1 MQKGV
6 VIKAYAGYY
15 YVYDGE
21 KVWEC
26 FLRGKF
32 RYLKQSVLVGDK
44 VLWRPDKHAD
54 EEGDRGVIES
64 VLPRENDLSRPPIAN
79 VNQAVI
85 VFSVLEPEPNMGLLD
100 RLILLVE
107 YSGIDPVICCNKV
120 DLLPPGGAPRWLD
133 YYGELGYKIFLT
145 SATTGVGLE
154 GFRRSMVR
162 HISVMAGPSGVGKSS
177 ILNAIIPSI
186 SLETGEISS
195 KLKRGKHT
203 TRHVEL
209 IPFNDEGYIAD
220 TPGFSNLNL
229 PSELKREELQ
239 WYFPEIFSLSRE
251 CRFNGCL
258 HDKEPDCAVRKA
270 VEAGSLA
277 QWRYNNYL
285 VFLQEVIERERRY

>member
-21 KVWEC
+21 QVWEC

-32 RYLKQSVLVGDK
+32 RHLKQSVLVGDN
-44 VLWRPDKHAD
+44 VLWQPDKHTDGA
-54 EEGDRGVIES
+54 GNRGVIES
-64 VLPRENDLSRPPIAN
+64 VDPRKNNLSRPTIAN
-79 VNQAVI
+79 VDQAVI
-85 VFSVLEPEPNMGLLD
+85 VFSVVEPEPSMVLLD

-107 YSGIDPVICCNKV
+107 HSGIDPVICCNKF
-120 DLLPPGGAPRWLD
+120 DLACRQENPAWLE
-133 YYGELGYKIFLT
+133 YYGKVGYKTLLT
-145 SATTGVGLE
+145 SASTGVGLIE
-154 GFRRSMVR
+154 FKKHMVR
-162 HISVMAGPSGVGKSS
+162 RISVMAGPSGVGKSS
-177 ILNAIIPSI
+177 ILNAIIPAI

-195 KLKRGKHT
+195 RLKRGKHT

-209 IPFNDEGYIAD
+209 IPFNDKGYIAD

-239 WYFPEIFSLSRE
+239 WYFPEIFSRGGE

-258 HDKEPDCAVRKA
+258 HDREPDCAVR
-270 VEAGSLA
+270 LA
-277 QWRYNNYL
+277 ASQGLIAEWRYKNYL
-285 VFLQEVIERERRY
+285 DFLQEVIKQERRY